1 MQRKSSRRG
10 VPATN
15 PHVIG
20 PAIPLLSV
28 DAHPLSPPLV
38 RSNYGITTTSKTEWA
53 FVVDDDGATP
63 EGLSRWP
70 EESESLLPDRKKCRV
85 KTPLTKLIQRAAKY
99 SEQLEKA
106 KQPPLVKEEIIAA
119 SLYTGPVCPSY

>member
-1 MQRKSSRRG
+1 MLPRS
-10 VPATN
+10 N
-15 PHVIG
+15 PPFIG
-20 PAIPLLSV
+20 PALPLLSV
-28 DAHPLSPPLV
+28 DAHPVSPPLV
-38 RSNYGITTTSKTEWA
+38 RSNYGITTTSRTEWA
-53 FVVDDDGATP
+53 FVVDDGATP

-85 KTPLTKLIQRAAKY
+85 KTPLTELMQRAVKY

-106 KQPPLVKEEIIAA
+106 KQPPLVKEELIAA

>member
-1 MQRKSSRRG
+1 MRPQS
-10 VPATN
+10 N
-15 PHVIG
+15 PPVT
-20 PAIPLLSV
+20 PSPLCGC
-28 DAHPLSPPLV
+28 SPRFTPPHT

-53 FVVDDDGATP
+53 FVVDDDRATP

-85 KTPLTKLIQRAAKY
+85 KTQLAELMQRAVKY

-106 KQPPLVKEEIIAA
+106 TQPPLVKEELIAA